1 MFSRE
6 LYTEVVF
13 DNDIE
18 GAFRANSRG
27 VSIENLKLSQKDI
40 LTLRGNILISK
51 SGRIGGQMR
60 LSINNGLISSYPK
73 VKGLPAFAG
82 EDVKAYHTVVFELK
96 GTLEEPDDTFRRV
109 IGLVGSLETSE
120 EGKLPS
126 LDDTWKKMLE
136 SEKDE

>member
-1 MFSRE
+1 M
-6 LYTEVVF
+6 
-13 DNDIE
+13 
-18 GAFRANSRG
+18 
-27 VSIENLKLSQKDI
+27 
-40 LTLRGNILISK
+40 
-51 SGRIGGQMR
+51 
-60 LSINNGLISSYPK
+60 
-73 VKGLPAFAG
+73 KGLPAFAG